1 MSSRFVVSN
10 VLTSTNDVQFPTTF
24 YNYEPFNYTFS
35 NTNGST
41 IAVSG
46 TYVSFCTGGGTTVIT
61 IDKSIDGF
69 LTTGST
75 NGETIILTAG
85 ASTVTYKLY
94 VLNGRFQLSPPISS
108 IVLHRNEPLSITLSN
123 LGYSGLTGITFASA
137 TTLTTLPYTS
147 PTFPSSLLTLTNP
160 TSDARTFLLS
170 GSSPLLSA
178 SSNYYFVGS
187 NSSNGRVVT
196 TQFGIQV
203 AGERMVL
210 IPSSASNVLTISTTP
225 ITPITFKC
233 YVPTSVVGNVIF
245 TASNLPPGLSLSA
258 NSATPVSNIA
268 TVSITGAP
276 SYPSSGITS
285 FSTTLVATA
294 LGVSVLTASSAL
306 SFSYTQSIIFD
317 AAETDFFVNISES
330 YQLTA
335 NVFPTPAPVTFS
347 FETPV
352 PGLSLSSSGVLT
364 GIVSSTTSANV
375 IASSVGVSSV
385 TKPLTITAVVVPIS
399 IVVSPSPVPRY
410 VGEPIP
416 TTTVTFSSTAY
427 PASCNFIASNGVSIT
442 GLPDGFYSIWTYPSL
457 TATFFGTV
465 YSNVIPPGSNS
476 VVVPFTITVTT
487 IDNAIV
493 SSNFPYTFLADS
505 CTFSTITTDFSWKQN
520 APITPII
527 FTGTPASKLPIAYYY
542 ADNSL
547 PEGLYVSPG
556 GILQGT
562 PANIT
567 SGSTLTGLNATTGN
581 RFTTFSNILG
591 TSRTYSVSKDSAL
604 LFATPSSVALAVSS
618 PIPPISIG
626 NQTVSGVLLSNTY
639 YSNGQNIANPM
650 IFTTYSYGLTVFPL
664 YISGVLGTCA
674 YPNDVVLPATVFVN
688 GSFNPNSIPTLFG
701 LSNTNPQI
709 INRFIAAANDNT
721 SYTIFNDSGT
731 YDFSPV
737 YTKSSTGVHSFQI
750 ISNATT
756 SLSAWSGSL
765 VVADGTPLITVS
777 TSVSPPVFSSQN
789 RIDPIAYSTYASNLG
804 YWIAITNTATA
815 LHFTQSVGGTWVT
828 RIIGSSPGSALV
840 GSASPSLGTSI
851 SGYVIRMFGSILLL
865 GGSGLDYCPMPTVPT
880 GLSLFTDV
888 TGGVIVNG
896 NNVYDIAVSSSTA
909 VAAGVLQTYSV
920 SPGVLQTY
928 SLAWSSD
935 GIDWNGA
942 VGSFTSAAFSVVYSG
957 LPALGWFALGY
968 NNGVILS
975 DPKKPAVAWSLDG
988 KTWTQLLFGFASTVA
1003 LGPAQ
1008 FDGTYWCFFV
1018 STAEAGVF
1026 TLYQH
1031 DALVSNITD
1040 ITTWSTRTIS
1050 LPNMTKLYAFPT
1062 PIYTITGVPQPNV
1075 FVGATPTGPVFTSPT
1090 VTLYEIYQYVKITP
1104 ILFSATS
1111 PSGAS
1116 LVYFLTSSV
1125 PPGMVWD
1132 GVSTLSGLSVQL
1144 GTFSVSV
1151 YAQSTD
1157 GITLQTITF
1166 VVSRTPILPTLLGA
1180 ADYTSYVR
1188 EKVIADGATS
1198 AINNHTTPFEVG
1210 TFALERPPAVE
1221 LAPELCCTTIKNI
1234 K

>member
-137 TTLTTLPYTS
+137 TTLTTVPYTS

-160 TSDARTFLLS
+160 TSDYRTFLLS
-170 GSSPLLSA
+170 GSCPLLSA

-203 AGERMVL
+203 AEERIVL
-210 IPSSASNVLTISTTP
+210 IPSSASNVLTLSST

-245 TASNLPPGLSLSA
+245 SALNLPPGLSLSA
-258 NSATPVSNIA
+258 TSVAPVSNIA
-268 TVSITGAP
+268 TVSIIGTP
-276 SYPSSGITS
+276 TYPSSGTITY
-285 FSTTLVATA
+285 STALVATA
-294 LGVSVLTASSAL
+294 LGVSPLTASSAL

-317 AAETDFFVNISES
+317 AQSTNFYTDIAGS

-352 PGLSLSSSGVLT
+352 PGLSLSSSGLLT
-364 GIVSSTTSANV
+364 GTVSSTTIGQV
-375 IASSVGVSSV
+375 IASSVGVSPL

-399 IVVSPSPVPRY
+399 IVVSPSPLPAY
-410 VGEPIP
+410 VGQPIP
-416 TTTVTFSSTAY
+416 TTTVTFSSPAY

-476 VVVPFTITVTT
+476 VVVPFTISVTT

-527 FTGTPASKLPIAYYY
+527 FTGTPESKLPIAYYY

-547 PEGLYVSPG
+547 PAGLYVSPG

-562 PANIT
+562 PTTVT

-591 TSRTYSVSKDSAL
+591 TNKTYSVLADSAL
-604 LFATPSSVALAVSS
+604 LFTTPSSVALTVSS
-618 PIPPISIG
+618 PVPQINIS

-639 YSNGQNIANPM
+639 YSNGQTLANP
-650 IFTTYSYGLTVFPL
+650 ITLTSYSYGLTAFPL
-664 YISGVLGTCA
+664 YISGVLGTCT
-674 YPNDVVLPATVFVN
+674 YPNDVVLPASVLVT
-688 GSFNPNSIPTLFG
+688 GTFNPNAIPTLFG

-709 INRFIAAANDNT
+709 INRFIAAAIDNT
-721 SYTIFNDSGT
+721 SYVIFNDSGT
-731 YDFSPV
+731 YAFSQV
-737 YTKSSTGVHSFQI
+737 YTQLSSGIHSFET

-765 VVADGTPLITVS
+765 VIVDGTSTITVS
-777 TSVSPPVFSSQN
+777 SSVSPPVFLNGSLGSP
-789 RIDPIAYSTYASNLG
+789 RETTAYSTYAPNLG
-804 YWIAITNTATA
+804 SWIAFANRVNVLYFA
-815 LHFTQSVGGTWVT
+815 QSVGGTWVPRDITESQGSTLPRVTT
-828 RIIGSSPGSALV
+828 RFASA
-840 GSASPSLGTSI
+840 I
-851 SGYVIRMFGSILLL
+851 SGFVLRMFGNTLLL
-865 GGSGLDYCPMPTVPT
+865 GGLGLSYCPMASIPPTAA
-880 GLSLFTDV
+880 LFT
-888 TGGVIVNG
+888 TIPPGVITTETPI
-896 NNVYDIAVSSSTA
+896 YDLAVSSSIV
-909 VAAGVLQTYSV
+909 VAAGILE
-920 SPGVLQTY
+920 GC
-928 SLAWSSD
+928 SLAWSSN
-935 GIDWNGA
+935 GINWTAGT
-942 VGSFTSAAFSVVYSG
+942 GSFGKAYSVVYSG
-957 LPALGWFALGY
+957 LSSVGWFALGY
-968 NNGVILS
+968 NGGTVPAPTL
-975 DPKKPAVAWSLDG
+975 PAVAWSLDG
-988 KTWTQLLFGFASTVA
+988 KSWTQLPFGFANTVVV
-1003 LGPAQ
+1003 GPAQ

-1018 STAEAGVF
+1018 STQVTGVF

-1031 DALVSNITD
+1031 DALGANIAD
-1040 ITTWSTRTIS
+1040 ITTWTTRTIS
-1050 LPNMTKLYAFPT
+1050 LPATITKISAFPK
-1062 PIYTITGVPQPNV
+1062 PIYTISGVPRPSV
-1075 FVGATPTGPVFTSPT
+1075 FVGTTPTGPVFTSPT
-1090 VTLYEIYQYVKITP
+1090 AAIYDIYQYVRIAPIVFTATP
-1104 ILFSATS
+1104 PPGEGI
-1111 PSGAS
+1111 
-1116 LVYFLTSSV
+1116 VYFLVSAL
-1125 PPGMVWD
+1125 PPGMEWNATAT
-1132 GVSTLSGLSVQL
+1132 STTAVLSGLSVQL
-1144 GTFSVSV
+1144 GTFNVSV

-1157 GITLQTITF
+1157 GITLRTITF

-1188 EKVIADGATS
+1188 EKVMADAATS
-1198 AINNHTTPFEVG
+1198 AVNNHTTPFEVG
-1210 TFALERPPAVE
+1210 PFALERPPAVE
-1221 LAPELCCTTIKNI
+1221 LAPELCCTTTKNI
-1234 K
+1234 N